1 MWRLA
6 SPTNPVAR
14 VNGVAL
20 HAPDETPSFEEL
32 RQRACTELLR
42 QAAQHGGLLDRSD
55 VPSLDG
61 SISEAATAAIDAHI
75 DRAVQVPPPSDET
88 CRRYFAANTRSYA
101 SGERLRL
108 RHILFAVT
116 PGVEVNALRKRAEA
130 TLLDARTCDTF
141 AEAAR
146 TLSNCPTGATGGE
159 LGWLAASDCASEFAK
174 DVFAH
179 VGVGVLPRLV
189 HSRFGFHVVEVLE
202 REAGVAPTYEAM
214 RGAVARTLERQ
225 AFVTALRQYLQ
236 VLAGASN
243 IEGVDLESADTPLV
257 Q

>member
-1 MWRLA
+1 MSTLA
-6 SPTNPVAR
+6 NPTIPVAR

-20 HAPDETPSFEEL
+20 HAPNEIPAPEEL

-42 QAAQHGGLLDRSD
+42 QAAQRAGLLDASD
-55 VPSLDG
+55 APGLDG
-61 SISEAATAAIDAHI
+61 AISEAAAAAIDIHI

-88 CRRYFAANTRSYA
+88 CRRYFAANARSYTT
-101 SGERLRL
+101 GERVRL

-116 PGVEVNALRKRAEA
+116 PGVDVNALRKRAES
-130 TLLDARTCDTF
+130 TLLDVRTSDAF
-141 AEAAR
+141 GQAAR
-146 TLSNCPTGATGGE
+146 TLSNCPTGAAGGD
-159 LGWLAASDCASEFAK
+159 LGWLAASDCAPEFAK
-174 DVFAH
+174 EVFPH

-202 REAGVAPTYEAM
+202 REAGVAPTYEAVG
-214 RGAVARTLERQ
+214 GAVAKTLERQ

-236 VLAGASN
+236 VLAGAAD
-243 IEGVDLESADTPLV
+243 IEGLDLESADTPLV